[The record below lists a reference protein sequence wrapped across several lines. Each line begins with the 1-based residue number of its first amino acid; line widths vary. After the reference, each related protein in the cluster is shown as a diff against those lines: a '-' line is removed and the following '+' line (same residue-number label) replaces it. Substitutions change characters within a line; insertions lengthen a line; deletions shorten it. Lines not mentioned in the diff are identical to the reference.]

1 MRFLDRLKRSTD
13 FRDFVVWHEEI
24 APRPAAYAQPERPLP
39 AALQRALSDLGVER
53 LYAHQAQAIDLVR
66 QGRHVVT
73 ATPTASG
80 KSMIYNLPVFE
91 AALARPGA
99 KALYLFPLKALE
111 QDQLKAVNHLSRLV
125 SGGGLRAAVYDG
137 DTSPYLRKKL
147 RDDPPEILITNPDML
162 HLSLLAYHDAW
173 ADFWPGLGFVVIDE
187 VHTYRG
193 IFGSHLAQI
202 LRRMNRLLDHYGAH
216 PVFILSSATIGN
228 PAEFAGALTGLSFE
242 AVTESG
248 APSAGKHF
256 LFMNPTFTSAAV
268 TATRIFIRAV
278 ADGLRAI
285 VFTSSR
291 RTTELMHTWA
301 RQMAPSLAHKLSS
314 YRAGFLPSERR
325 EIEQKLASG
334 ELLGV
339 ISTSALELG
348 LDIGEL
354 EICILIGYPG
364 SIIRTWQRSG
374 RVGRADQESA
384 VILLA
389 QPDALDQYFMRHP
402 KDFFSRG
409 FEPAVLDPNNEP
421 VMLAHLPCAAA
432 ELPLSA
438 QDPYF
443 TPAARPAL
451 MERACQ
457 EGRLLRS
464 AEGNVYF
471 SARRRPHRQVDIRT
485 PGEGY
490 TIVSLDHGQVIGAA
504 DSQRVFREC
513 HPGAVYYH
521 RAETWVITELD
532 LERRN
537 ARARRMDV
545 DYYTRALAEK
555 ETEILEVLMVKPV
568 ANCLA
573 KLGRL
578 RVRERIVGYEKRLI
592 RGQEL
597 VGTYPLDLP
606 EMVFETEGLWFEFED
621 FVPAS
626 LDQGQHYMGGIHA
639 VEHAAIG
646 LFPLVALCDRD
657 DMGGISY
664 PHHPELG
671 KGAIF
676 IYDGY
681 AGGVGLARSGFR
693 VLETLLEKTLDLIA
707 SCGCETGCP
716 SCIHSPKCGNG
727 NKPLDKAAAIR
738 VLEVLLGRRR
748 PSAAETHTDGP
759 DMGPAEGF
767 SKAAEAPQPRL
778 VVFDLET
785 KRSADEVGGWDK
797 AHLMGMAAG
806 VVYDVLEGK
815 YFVYEEARV
824 KELADRLLRADLV
837 IGFNQLHFDYQ
848 VLSAYTVQDLRGR
861 PNLDLLKEIYTV
873 LGRRVGLDH
882 LARATLNRK
891 KTADGLASLEWVKQG
906 RLDLVKAY
914 CQEDVR
920 LTFDLYVFA
929 REHGYLLFE
938 DKEGRKLRV
947 PLDVRPERFLPP
959 PGQQNA
965 QPLRR

>member
-1 MRFLDRLKRSTD
+1 MRFLDRLKTS
-13 FRDFVVWHEEI
+13 RDFQDYVVWHEEI
-24 APRPAAYAQPERPLP
+24 ASKPAAYADLERPLP
-39 AALQRALSDLGVER
+39 DALQRALEDMGVER
-53 LYAHQAQAIDLVR
+53 LYAHQARAIDLIR

-73 ATPTASG
+73 STPTASG

-91 AALARPGA
+91 AALTRPGT

-111 QDQLKAVNHLSRLV
+111 QDQLKTLNHLSRQV
-125 SGGGLRAAVYDG
+125 SGGKIRAAVYDG
-137 DTSPYLRKKL
+137 DTSPYRRKKL

-162 HLSLLAYHDAW
+162 HLSLLAYHDSW
-173 ADFWPGLGFVVIDE
+173 ADFWPGLSFVVIDE

-202 LRRMNRLLDHYGAH
+202 LRRLHRLMDHYGAK

-228 PAEFAGALTGLSFE
+228 PAEFAGKLTGLPFE

-268 TATRIFIRAV
+268 TATRIFLRAV
-278 ADGLRAI
+278 GDGLRAI
-285 VFTSSR
+285 AFTPSR

-301 RQMAPSLAHKLSS
+301 RQMAPSLAGKLSS

-354 EICILIGYPG
+354 EVCILIGYPG
-364 SIIRTWQRSG
+364 SIIRTWQRGG
-374 RVGRADQESA
+374 RVGRTDRESA

-402 KDFFSRG
+402 QDFFGRG
-409 FEPAVLDPNNEP
+409 FEPAVLDPDNEP

-432 ELPLSA
+432 EMPLESR
-438 QDPYF
+438 DPYF
-443 TPAARPAL
+443 TPDARPTL
-451 MERACQ
+451 MDRACQ
-457 EGRLLRS
+457 EGRLLRT
-464 AEGNVYF
+464 AEGGEYF
-471 SARRRPHRQVDIRT
+471 PARRRPHREVDIRT

-490 TIVSLDHGQVIGAA
+490 TIVSLDKGQVIGAA
-504 DSQRVFREC
+504 DSHRVFREC

-545 DYYTRALAEK
+545 DYYTRSQVEK
-555 ETEILEVLMVKPV
+555 ETEILEVLQVKPV

-578 RVRERIVGYEKRLI
+578 RVRERVVGYEKRLI

-597 VGTYPLDLP
+597 VGSYPLDLP

-664 PHHPELG
+664 PLHPELG
-671 KGAIF
+671 KGAVF

-681 AGGVGLARSGFR
+681 SGGVGLSRGGFE

-707 SCGCETGCP
+707 SCECEAGCP

-738 VLEVLLGRRR
+738 VLEVLLGKRPL
-748 PSAAETHTDGP
+748 PSAGGPSAEGP
-759 DMGPAEGF
+759 DLAMDVGWTKPAE
-767 SKAAEAPQPRL
+767 PPPLRL

-785 KRSADEVGGWDK
+785 KRSAAEVGGWNK
-797 AHLMGMAAG
+797 AHLMGLAAG
-806 VVYDVLEGK
+806 VVYDVVEDR
-815 YFVYEEARV
+815 YHVYEEGQV
-824 KELADRLLRADLV
+824 KALVDRLLQADLV
-837 IGFNQLHFDYQ
+837 IGFNQMRFDYP
-848 VLSAYTVQDLRGR
+848 VLSAYTTQDLRVR
-861 PNLDLLKEIYTV
+861 PNLDLLQEIYTV
-873 LGRRVGLDH
+873 LGRRVSLNH
-882 LARATLNRK
+882 LGQATLSRE
-891 KTADGLASLEWVKQG
+891 KTANGLASLEWVKQG

-920 LTFDLYVFA
+920 LTFDLFAFA
-929 REHGYLLFE
+929 RDNGYLLFE

-947 PLDVRPERFLPP
+947 PLDVRPERFLP
-959 PGQQNA
+959 QSE
-965 QPLRR
+965 RRAG